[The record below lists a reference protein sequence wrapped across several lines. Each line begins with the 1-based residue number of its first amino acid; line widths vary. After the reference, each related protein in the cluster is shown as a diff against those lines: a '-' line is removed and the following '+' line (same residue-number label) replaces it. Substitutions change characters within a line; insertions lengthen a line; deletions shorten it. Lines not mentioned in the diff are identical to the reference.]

1 MTDRPRVGLPCGM
14 LDAPTPVRMAAFAL
28 VGWIVLARVL

>member
-1 MTDRPRVGLPCGM
+1 MTGRPRVSLPWGM
-14 LDAPTPVRMAAFAL
+14 VDAPTPVRMAAFAL